1 MAYLF
6 YLADKPMKPT
16 AIVEAVG
23 IGSGHGE
30 RSIKAALIILIG
42 ILKELKIT
50 TSNQNHELV

>member
-1 MAYLF
+1 
-6 YLADKPMKPT
+6 MKPT